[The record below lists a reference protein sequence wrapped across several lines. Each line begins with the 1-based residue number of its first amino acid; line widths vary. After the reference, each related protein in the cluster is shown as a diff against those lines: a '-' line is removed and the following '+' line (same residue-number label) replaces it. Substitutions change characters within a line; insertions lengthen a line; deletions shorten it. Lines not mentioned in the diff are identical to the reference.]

1 MFCSAV
7 SDGTRLKDWKT
18 KPMRSRRKLAER
30 VLVQARR
37 DLDVAEVDRPAV
49 GRSRPAAQ
57 CRNVLLPDP
66 DGPITAVNDPRA
78 NPKETSRRA
87 ATLLPPL
94 PYILLTDDSRTL
106 SVAARV

>member
-18 KPMRSRRKLAER
+18 KPMRSRRTLLSVSSSRLEISTSPR
-30 VLVQARR
+30 WTL
-37 DLDVAEVDRPAV
+37 PAV

-57 CRNVLLPDP
+57 WRNVLLPDP

-87 ATLLPPL
+87 ATLVPPL

-106 SVAARV
+106 SVAARA